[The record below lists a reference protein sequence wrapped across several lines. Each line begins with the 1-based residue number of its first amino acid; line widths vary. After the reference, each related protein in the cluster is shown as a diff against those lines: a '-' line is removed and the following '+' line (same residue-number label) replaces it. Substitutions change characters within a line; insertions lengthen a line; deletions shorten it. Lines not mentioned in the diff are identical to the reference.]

1 MLFEKIN
8 DIAYAIVTET
18 AKAVQIAHAM
28 IADAELTARA
38 EAEAQ
43 HHTNCRNC
51 QAGMVN
57 WRIVNPTA
65 DETKTEE
72 AHEDIWSQCPVCVD
86 EYKAWCEE
94 VDRKAEEAELARL
107 GDGYHHAVNG
117 DDHRW
122 QNGGGK

>member
-38 EAEAQ
+38 EAEAR

-57 WRIVNPTA
+57 FFIANPDASENAAADYHRETWENCETCTA
-65 DETKTEE
+65 
-72 AHEDIWSQCPVCVD
+72 
-86 EYKAWCEE
+86 EYNEWA
-94 VDRKAEEAELARL
+94 DNAAAEAELARL
-107 GDGYHHAVNG
+107 GDGYLHAVNG
-117 DDHRW
+117 DEHRW
-122 QNGGGK
+122 QNGGVK